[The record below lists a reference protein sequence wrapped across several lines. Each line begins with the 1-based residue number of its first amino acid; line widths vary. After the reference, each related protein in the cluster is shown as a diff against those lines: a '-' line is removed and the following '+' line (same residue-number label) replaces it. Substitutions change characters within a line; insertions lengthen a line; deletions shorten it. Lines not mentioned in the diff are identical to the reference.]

1 MGFPNRGEG
10 EGGSPTR
17 EKFPHFPVFFLL
29 TSLTSF
35 IVSNGFE
42 IALVYLFF
50 YLPSPKKYLATE
62 PFKIWTQVWEF
73 WIHFDRVTIY
83 GRTTVRRK
91 LEISLLQPL
100 VVHHGQSLREM
111 GKTGAMFIENMGK
124 TTGKS
129 NFIMDN
135 STDKQN
141 IMKLLTQNTNA
152 AFNSANKPNQSRD
165 CLLIYICKYKG
176 SLHRKFHMKSVVFC
190 RTSLYNILYF
200 LN

>member
-1 MGFPNRGEG
+1 
-10 EGGSPTR
+10 
-17 EKFPHFPVFFLL
+17 
-29 TSLTSF
+29 
-35 IVSNGFE
+35 
-42 IALVYLFF
+42 
-50 YLPSPKKYLATE
+50 
-62 PFKIWTQVWEF
+62 
-73 WIHFDRVTIY
+73 
-83 GRTTVRRK
+83 
-91 LEISLLQPL
+91 
-100 VVHHGQSLREM
+100 M
-111 GKTGAMFIENMGK
+111 GKTGAMFKFIENIWEKQPVDLIQKNGAMFIENMGK

-129 NFIMDN
+129 NFNMDN

-176 SLHRKFHMKSVVFC
+176 RMPRKFHVKSVVFC